1 MKRTREM
8 NAMNAG
14 TGGERFHRINVH
26 IVVNSVANL
35 SKPRRWRANLAIDD
49 ATYLREQLGCQIV
62 E

>member
-14 TGGERFHRINVH
+14 TGGERFHRIDVH

-35 SKPRRWRANLAIDD
+35 CKP
-49 ATYLREQLGCQIV
+49 
-62 E
+62 